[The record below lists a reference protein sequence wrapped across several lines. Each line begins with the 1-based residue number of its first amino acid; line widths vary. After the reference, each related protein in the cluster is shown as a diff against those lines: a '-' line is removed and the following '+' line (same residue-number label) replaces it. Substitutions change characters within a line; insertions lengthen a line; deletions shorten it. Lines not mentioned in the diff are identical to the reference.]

1 MVAIQSAIEITL
13 VMTGNQPPIIQLMF
27 DVPLEN
33 VNVTTDL
40 ITLVILVTSLL
51 SHIIFR
57 SYLLIK
63 IGNQTNELFS
73 NKSILTTCL
82 IYIGNM
88 ALQPLIGLY
97 FQRPDLVGIV
107 NIPGVTLILPIQ
119 ILVCHDKALDYFMG
133 RNPKVKLLVYKIK
146 GAFDKNVA
154 PHTIEDEKS
163 TSEEGDTLDQDQVP
177 NPSHHSDEIN
187 SVSGRLERVPE
198 KRQETEHDNEI
209 TDPHTM
215 WKLGR
220 NVNHQPIVG
229 KGPILINVKSA
240 PNAD

>member
-73 NKSILTTCL
+73 NKSILTTGCISNVL
-82 IYIGNM
+82 IWL
-88 ALQPLIGLY
+88 AL
-97 FQRPDLVGIV
+97 
-107 NIPGVTLILPIQ
+107 
-119 ILVCHDKALDYFMG
+119 
-133 RNPKVKLLVYKIK
+133 
-146 GAFDKNVA
+146 
-154 PHTIEDEKS
+154 
-163 TSEEGDTLDQDQVP
+163 
-177 NPSHHSDEIN
+177 
-187 SVSGRLERVPE
+187 
-198 KRQETEHDNEI
+198 
-209 TDPHTM
+209 
-215 WKLGR
+215 
-220 NVNHQPIVG
+220 
-229 KGPILINVKSA
+229 
-240 PNAD
+240 

>member
-1 MVAIQSAIEITL
+1 MVAIQSIIQFTL
-13 VMTGNQPPIIQLMF
+13 GMTGNQPPFIQLMN
-27 DVPLEN
+27 DIPLEE
-33 VNVTTDL
+33 VNNTASL
-40 ITLVILVTSLL
+40 ITLGIMTTSLL
-51 SHIIFR
+51 SHLIFR
-57 SYLLIK
+57 SHLLCK
-63 IGNQTNELFS
+63 MGNQSNELFS

-82 IYIGNM
+82 IYIINM
-88 ALQPLIGLY
+88 ALQPLIALY

-119 ILVCHDKALDYFMG
+119 ILVCHAKALDYFME

-146 GAFDKNVA
+146 GTLA
-154 PHTIEDEKS
+154 PHTIEEEES
-163 TSEEGDTLDQDQVP
+163 TLEEGDGLEQNQVP